1 MSCSMTRHSDADACQ
16 LLNVRKKMYERFPR
30 HFQVGKFSSDTKC
43 NAAAKTGQ
51 VDKPKTHK
59 KTSPDCL
66 SKKKNAR
73 AVGIS
78 GTSDCNVKYS

>member
-1 MSCSMTRHSDADACQ
+1 MTRHSDADACQ
-16 LLNVRKKMYERFPR
+16 LLNVRKKMHELFPR
-30 HFQVGKFSSDTKC
+30 HFQVGKLSSD

-51 VDKPKTHK
+51 VDKPKKHK
-59 KTSPDCL
+59 KTIAGL
-66 SKKKNAR
+66 SIKTNAR